1 MASNL
6 KVLLIIRNND
16 EDPTVHFAL
25 AIYGFITGLEWYSD
39 SISRSHDMG
48 WGFCDDSL
56 WTGKMEG
63 KSALVSLSPTIIA
76 QNTMV
81 IDPVTFPPN
90 FPLFMFF
97 YHCKMTRL
105 LSLGTTMPPFL
116 NYEL

>member
-1 MASNL
+1 M
-6 KVLLIIRNND
+6 IIRNND

-25 AIYGFITGLEWYSD
+25 GIYGFITGLEWYSD
-39 SISRSHDMG
+39 LISRSHDMG
-48 WGFCDDSL
+48 WGFEDDSL

-63 KSALVSLSPTIIA
+63 KSALVSLSQTIIA

-81 IDPVTFPPN
+81 IDPVTLAPN
-90 FPLFMFF
+90 SPLFMFLFF
-97 YHCKMTRL
+97 YHYKMTRL